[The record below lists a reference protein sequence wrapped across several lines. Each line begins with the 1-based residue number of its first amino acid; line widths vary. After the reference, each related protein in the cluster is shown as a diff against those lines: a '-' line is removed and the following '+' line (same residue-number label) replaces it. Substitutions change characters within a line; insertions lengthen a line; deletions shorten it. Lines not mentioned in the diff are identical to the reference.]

1 MGNEAEKTPA
11 ANEAEKTQKVPE
23 TNAKSNK
30 RDQEDRLE
38 GCTDKQSVDPA
49 RVNQEYH
56 QLPLI
61 SLTLSTF
68 TSFSTKM
75 ICPALQAICSRWSAE

>member
-1 MGNEAEKTPA
+1 MGNEAEKTLAANKAEKTLAANEAEKTLA

-38 GCTDKQSVDPA
+38 SCT
-49 RVNQEYH
+49 E
-56 QLPLI
+56 
-61 SLTLSTF
+61 
-68 TSFSTKM
+68 M
-75 ICPALQAICSRWSAE
+75 AICGPS